1 MMKKKA
7 LIGLLV
13 VAVLAVILFGFVLKK
28 SDKDKPK
35 YRTETVTKGDIEA
48 LVTTSGT
55 VNPID
60 LIDIG
65 AQVSGK
71 IVKLYADYNTMVKAG
86 QIVAEIDPAL
96 SAAKVDQ
103 NQANY
108 ESAQARLEQ
117 AKVALDNTKKKYDR
131 TLDLFQRNLVS
142 FEEKETAESNYVAAK
157 VGVQTATAS
166 VSQAKSQYD
175 SSKVDLSYTIIRSPI
190 DGIVISRVVNLGQTV
205 ASSFNA
211 PVLFKV
217 ASDLSKMRVTCA
229 VDEADIGKLKEG
241 QKVRFTVDAFQ
252 GETFN
257 GEVQQVRNSATTV
270 QNVVTYET
278 IVTAENP
285 QGKLKPGMTA
295 TVQIIT
301 GQAKGVIKVPN
312 SGMRFTPNLPAAE
325 LQKIFEEMRA
335 QRQGQPGQPGQA
347 AQPGQTGQTAQPG
360 QRTEGQAAQD
370 GQRGGDAQGGQ
381 RQGGGQRMNLADMT
395 PEQMQAFMQRMSQG
409 RRGGGQVWVLDEAT
423 GKIKPY
429 QVRTGVTDNTYSE
442 MLRGELKEGMKVIL
456 GELGAANAATQ
467 QQGQNRGGPGGM
479 MMFR

>member
-28 SDKDKPK
+28 SEKDKPK
-35 YRTETVTKGDIEA
+35 YRTEAVAKGDIEA

-55 VNPID
+55 INPID
-60 LIDIG
+60 LVDVG

-71 IVKLYADYNTMVKAG
+71 IVKLYADYNTVVKAG

-117 AKVALDNTKKKYDR
+117 AKVALDNNKKKYDR

-312 SGMRFTPNLPAAE
+312 TGMRFTPNLPAEE
-325 LQKIFEEMRA
+325 LKKIFEEMRA

-347 AQPGQTGQTAQPG
+347 AQPGQPGQTAQPG
-360 QRTEGQAAQD
+360 QRAEGQPAEG

-381 RQGGGQRMNLADMT
+381 RQGGGQRMNFADMT
-395 PEQMQAFMQRMSQG
+395 PEQLQAFMQRQG
-409 RRGGGQVWVLDEAT
+409 QSRRGGGQVWVLDEVT

-456 GELGAANAATQ
+456 GEMGATATTQ

>member
-1 MMKKKA
+1 MKKKA
-7 LIGLLV
+7 IIGLLV

-28 SDKDKPK
+28 GDDNKPK
-35 YRTETVTKGDIEA
+35 YRTEVIAKGDIEA

-55 VNPID
+55 INPID
-60 LIDIG
+60 LVDVG

-71 IVKLYADYNTMVKAG
+71 IVKLYADFNTPVKAG
-86 QIVAEIDPAL
+86 QLVAEIDPAL

-117 AKVALDNTKKKYDR
+117 AKVTLDNTKKKYDR

-142 FEEKETAESNYVAAK
+142 FEDKETAESNYVAAK
-157 VGVQTATAS
+157 VGLQTATAS
-166 VSQAKSQYD
+166 VSQAKSQLD

-229 VDEADIGKLKEG
+229 VDEADIGKVKEG

-252 GETFN
+252 GETFS
-257 GEVQQVRNSATTV
+257 GLVEQVRNSATTV

-278 IVTAENP
+278 VVTAENP

-301 GQAKGVIKVPN
+301 GQAKGVLKVPN
-312 SGMRFTPNLPAAE
+312 SAMRFTPTLPAEE
-325 LQKIFEEMRA
+325 LKKLFEEMRA
-335 QRQGQPGQPGQA
+335 QRQGQGGQRAEGQPGQA
-347 AQPGQTGQTAQPG
+347 TAQPGQTTAQPGQTGQRG
-360 QRTEGQAAQD
+360 
-370 GQRGGDAQGGQ
+370 GQRGE
-381 RQGGGQRMNLADMT
+381 MT
-395 PEQMQAFMQRMSQG
+395 AEQIQAFMQRQAQG
-409 RRGGGQVWVLDEAT
+409 TRRGGGQVWIVDEL
-423 GKIKPY
+423 GKIKPFM
-429 QVRTGVTDNTYSE
+429 VRTGVTDNTYSE
-442 MLRGELKEGMKVIL
+442 MTRGELKEGMKVIL
-456 GELGAANAATQ
+456 GELTSAQAATAAQ
-467 QQGQNRGGPGGM
+467 PGQNRGPQPGGM